1 MQQTPMNHNILKFGT
16 IVVATDLNYPASE
29 ALRYAQ
35 VMARMYQSVL
45 VVVHVIDPPA

>member
-1 MQQTPMNHNILKFGT
+1 MNHNILKFRT

-35 VMARMYQSVL
+35 VMARMYRSF
-45 VVVHVIDPPA
+45 IS